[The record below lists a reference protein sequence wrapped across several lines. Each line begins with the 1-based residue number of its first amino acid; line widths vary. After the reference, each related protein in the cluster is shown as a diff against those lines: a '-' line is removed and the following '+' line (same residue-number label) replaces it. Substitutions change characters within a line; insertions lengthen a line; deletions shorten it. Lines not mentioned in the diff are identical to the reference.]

1 MAVGLTSCR
10 KVNLKPEVSA
20 ESFAEGLFIAMLTRR
35 QFSQFLIGSPLLA
48 SSSLGRAG
56 ASPVSAAQDMG
67 QALTQSRDLL
77 IKGGTVIDPSQ
88 NLHAPLDVAVKSGR
102 ILQIAPDIP
111 ADGSRSVI
119 SAKGKIV
126 TPGLIDT
133 HVHIFEGVGPTGL
146 NADQYCLGRGVTT
159 AVDAG
164 STGYFSIA
172 GFRQYVI
179 KPSATRIYAL
189 VDIGARGTL
198 MGLAGNYSNLDWVN
212 PQLTARAAEANKP
225 DVVGIKVRLSKE
237 IAGANDL
244 EVLKRAL
251 EAAEISHLPL
261 MVHIGDTYSP
271 LPQILRQLRKGDVL
285 THCYTGRPN
294 GPLDANGKL
303 IPEMLDCRQ
312 RGVLFDVGDG
322 GPHLSL
328 DIAEKCVQQNFLP
341 DTFGTDLGGMGYNG
355 PVYDLVTELSKFLL
369 LGLSV
374 DQVIERVTVGP
385 ARMFN
390 FGVELGTLRPGTVA
404 DISILDVREG
414 SFTFTDST
422 GKKRAGRQKLQ
433 SAATIRAGKV
443 YVNRSEDI
451 AQLSQTG
458 FARQQA

>member
-1 MAVGLTSCR
+1 
-10 KVNLKPEVSA
+10 
-20 ESFAEGLFIAMLTRR
+20 MLTRR
-35 QFSQFLIGSPLLA
+35 RFSQLLIGSPLLA
-48 SSSLGRAG
+48 TTGFSRAAG
-56 ASPVSAAQDMG
+56 ASPASPPQDMG
-67 QALTQSRDLL
+67 AALTQSRDLL

-88 NLHAPLDVAVKSGR
+88 NLHSPLDVAVKDGK
-102 ILQIAPDIP
+102 ILQVAPDIP

-126 TPGLIDT
+126 TPGLIDV
-133 HVHIFEGVGPTGL
+133 HVHVFEGVGPTGL

-164 STGYFSIA
+164 SAGYFSIA

-179 KPSATRIYAL
+179 KPSATRIYAM

-225 DVVGIKVRLSKE
+225 DVVAIKARLSRE
-237 IAGANDL
+237 ITGPNDL
-244 EVLKRAL
+244 EALKRAL
-251 EAAEISHLPL
+251 QAAEICRLPL
-261 MVHIGDTYSP
+261 MVHIGDSYSP
-271 LPQILRQLRKGDVL
+271 LPQILRQLRKGDIL

-303 IPEMLDCRQ
+303 IPEMLECRE

-328 DIAEKCVQQNFLP
+328 DVAEKCLQQNFLP
-341 DTFGTDLGGMGYNG
+341 DTIGTDLGGLSING

-369 LGLSV
+369 IGLNL
-374 DQVIERVTVGP
+374 DQLIERVTLRP
-385 ARMFN
+385 TRMFN

-404 DISILDVREG
+404 DITILDVREG
-414 SFTFTDST
+414 SFVFTDST
-422 GKKRAGRQKLQ
+422 GKKRTGKQKLQ
-433 SAATIRAGKV
+433 SVAAIRAGKA
-443 YVNRSEDI
+443 YINRSDDV
-451 AQLSQTG
+451 
-458 FARQQA
+458 